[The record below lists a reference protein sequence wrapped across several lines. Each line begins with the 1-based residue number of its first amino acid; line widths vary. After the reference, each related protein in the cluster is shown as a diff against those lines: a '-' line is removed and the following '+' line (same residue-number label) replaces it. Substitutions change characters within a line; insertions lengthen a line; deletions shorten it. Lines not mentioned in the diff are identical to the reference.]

1 MRITKR
7 RTTLVLA
14 IAATLL
20 LTALAFRPKPVAV
33 ESVAARVSP
42 MMVTVDDDG
51 MTRVIERYVIT
62 APVAGR
68 HSRIDM
74 HAGDPVHAGDI
85 LARIDPAPLD
95 ARQSAELDARLR
107 AATERLRESK
117 ATEQR
122 ARIALDQ
129 ATRDRSRG
137 ENLGKSGIASAQNL
151 EQWRTAESDRRRDLD
166 AAMFRTRAASFDV
179 ETIRVALAATT
190 AGEPLLLRAPV
201 NGRVLRVIDESEAVV
216 PAGKPLVEVGDPS
229 QIEVVVDVL
238 STDAVK
244 VRPGYEMLLHGWGSD
259 STLRATVATIEPAAF
274 TKLSALGIEEQR
286 VNVIARLR
294 GAPQQLGDQFRV
306 DASIVLW
313 SGEVLNLPNTAL
325 FHGANG
331 WSVFAI
337 RNGRARL
344 QAVTIGHRG
353 SDQTEVRGG
362 IRAGDAVIAYPS
374 DQIRDGVRVAQV
386 SSATLERR

>member
-7 RTTLVLA
+7 RTTLLFA
-14 IAATLL
+14 IAAAVL
-20 LTALAFRPKPVAV
+20 LTALAFRPKPVVV

-51 MTRVIERYVIT
+51 ITRVIERYVIT

-68 HSRIDM
+68 HSRIDV
-74 HAGDPVHAGDI
+74 HAGDPIRAGDV
-85 LARIDPAPLD
+85 LVRIDPAPLD

-107 AATERLRESK
+107 AATERLREAK

-137 ENLGKSGIASAQNL
+137 ENLAKSGIASAQNL
-151 EQWRTAESDRRRDLD
+151 EQWRTAESDRRREFD
-166 AAMFRTRAASFDV
+166 ATVFRSRAASFDV
-179 ETIRVALAATT
+179 ETIRVALAATSD
-190 AGEPLLLRAPV
+190 GQPLVLRAPV
-201 NGRVLRVIDESEAVV
+201 NGRILRVIDESEAVV
-216 PAGKPLVEVGDPS
+216 PAGKPLIEVGDPS
-229 QIEVVVDVL
+229 QIEVAVDVL

-244 VRPGYEMLLHGWGSD
+244 VRTGHEMLLHGWGSD
-259 STLRATVATIEPAAF
+259 STLRATVVRIEPAAF

-294 GAPQQLGDQFRV
+294 DAPQQLGDQFRV

-325 FHGANG
+325 FHTSNG
-331 WSVFAI
+331 WSVYAV

-353 SDQTEVRGG
+353 SDQTEIRGG

-374 DQIRDGVRVAQV
+374 DQIRDGVRVVQA
-386 SSATLERR
+386 SGTTRE